1 MNNNFTNNKIN
12 EIRQQANIVDIIG
25 KYINVIQKGKNYV
38 AVCPFHDDT
47 NPSLSISKDKQIFKC
62 FVCNENGNVFSFVQ
76 KYKKIPFLNAVKE
89 VADYVGIDF
98 QLTNSSTSV
107 DHTTI
112 KNKTL
117 YDIVKDTMQFYKIS
131 LASSAEVNDYCT
143 KRSLTPK
150 ILDEFNIGFS
160 PDSNKL
166 IKFLLAKG
174 YKKEDIFKSGVAI
187 EHNGELY
194 DRFANRL
201 MFPITDLNGNV
212 VAFSGRIINKSDAA
226 KYVNSPE
233 SEIFI
238 KGNTLYNYALALPYI
253 KKEKKIYICEGF
265 MDCIALHRVGILNCI
280 ALMGTAFT
288 KEHLKIFNNLKAE
301 IILTLDGD
309 NPGNINANKLAN
321 ELLSIGL
328 NVKVVFSYNDVKDLD
343 EFYVKYGDLALV
355 KHLQNN
361 AMDAFDFNFY
371 LANKLKTLENNEDK
385 KAFLRKMCQIIA
397 KMDNEDKD
405 IYINKIHDQLGFSL
419 TTIKAAVDA
428 FKTKEKIPIIKEVK
442 EYQKINKYQDL
453 QIRLLIQMLD
463 SKEAIEIFIDNLV
476 YLEDDAYRKIAFMIS
491 EYYKENK
498 DNFDLN
504 CLVADLFTKVSTD
517 FNDDI
522 KLKDA
527 LNLIDKNKDKY
538 PQYNKESFK
547 DLIYEITEIIPLEK
561 KLKKISDEIKF
572 ADSIEKKT
580 DYINQSIAIKRQL
593 DEKIK
598 KKNGR

>member
-1 MNNNFTNNKIN
+1 M
-12 EIRQQANIVDIIG
+12 
-25 KYINVIQKGKNYV
+25 
-38 AVCPFHDDT
+38 
-47 NPSLSISKDKQIFKC
+47 
-62 FVCNENGNVFSFVQ
+62 
-76 KYKKIPFLNAVKE
+76 
-89 VADYVGIDF
+89 
-98 QLTNSSTSV
+98 
-107 DHTTI
+107 
-112 KNKTL
+112 
-117 YDIVKDTMQFYKIS
+117 
-131 LASSAEVNDYCT
+131 
-143 KRSLTPK
+143 
-150 ILDEFNIGFS
+150 
-160 PDSNKL
+160 
-166 IKFLLAKG
+166 
-174 YKKEDIFKSGVAI
+174 
-187 EHNGELY
+187 
-194 DRFANRL
+194 
-201 MFPITDLNGNV
+201 
-212 VAFSGRIINKSDAA
+212 
-226 KYVNSPE
+226 
-233 SEIFI
+233 
-238 KGNTLYNYALALPYI
+238 
-253 KKEKKIYICEGF
+253 
-265 MDCIALHRVGILNCI
+265 
-280 ALMGTAFT
+280 
-288 KEHLKIFNNLKAE
+288 
-301 IILTLDGD
+301 
-309 NPGNINANKLAN
+309 
-321 ELLSIGL
+321 
-328 NVKVVFSYNDVKDLD
+328 
-343 EFYVKYGDLALV
+343 ALV